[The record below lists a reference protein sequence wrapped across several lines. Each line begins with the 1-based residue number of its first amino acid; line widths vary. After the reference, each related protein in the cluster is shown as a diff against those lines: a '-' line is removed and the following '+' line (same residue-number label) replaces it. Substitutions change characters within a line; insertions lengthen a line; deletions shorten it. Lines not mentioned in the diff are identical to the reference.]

1 METLASQNMIVR
13 NIKSES
19 EFENIWLL
27 FPSNMFYEINSNKI
41 KTLTSFLLPM
51 HA

>member
-1 METLASQNMIVR
+1 MQTLASQNIIVR

-19 EFENIWLL
+19 EFENIRLV
-27 FPSNMFYEINSNKI
+27 FSSNMFYEINSNKI
-41 KTLTSFLLPM
+41 KTLTSFLLSM